1 VKFCV
6 SRIAWFSL
14 LVVSAFN
21 VFHASEQKA
30 FGQTPTHAPSTTA
43 EPKQDKTASPATTSS
58 TPQQQKQGGTERERR
73 AQAYAKLLEGQRYLT
88 EMRQAGNA
96 ETLRLARA
104 AFQQA
109 ATLDPKL
116 AEAHTAL
123 AEIAF
128 YYPPQDFET
137 AALEGTAA
145 TRIDP
150 DNFGA
155 HRILSRL
162 YTLKSGL
169 REGTLNRTFV
179 DLAIKELKEVARL
192 DRNNAEA
199 WALLGELHHSK
210 GQTQEALNAWTQ
222 WSAAPASSDTRFFQY
237 VTNRELSPDAAAARL
252 GEALLDAGRAAEALA
267 AIRRAIALN
276 PESREYSELLAQ
288 AIEAGG
294 IDDKLAIAELQR
306 MIAADP
312 SNTTTVELLA
322 RVQARAGNL
331 DDAAATLRAAITRQ
345 AKGERERQLL
355 RTALA
360 QLYLDALRYTD
371 AVAVYEEQL
380 KERGIGDAPL
390 TTDEDKLA
398 AARLLQRMIDVYKKA
413 GRASDAAATIERM
426 RRLLGKDDPTPD
438 EQQILFLREEG
449 KKTEALQVARAAR
462 QRYPEQPGFLR
473 LEAETLAEMGRVDE
487 GVALVKQSLKGSIED
502 FDDHLLISSL
512 YLRGGRAPEAVE
524 SARKAV
530 ELAPAGEPGM
540 SAAALITLSTA
551 QERAGDLKGS
561 EESLRRIL
569 ARDPNNAT
577 ALNNLG
583 YFLVERNARLTEAL
597 EMIQRAVRA
606 NPTNSSFL
614 DSLGWAYFKLG
625 RLDEAERHL
634 TEAARRNAKSVAIQE
649 HLGDLYKQR
658 GKMEMARAAWQK
670 ALSLVVV
677 AADTARL
684 KAKLNG
690 QAQK

>member
-6 SRIAWFSL
+6 SRIAWLSL
-14 LVVSAFN
+14 LIVSSFN
-21 VFHASEQKA
+21 VFHTSEQKT
-30 FGQTPTHAPSTTA
+30 FGQTPTHAPSTTT
-43 EPKQDKTASPATTSS
+43 EPRQGKAASSATASAT
-58 TPQQQKQGGTERERR
+58 QQQQQGGTERERR

-88 EMRQAGNA
+88 EMRQAGNSD
-96 ETLRLARA
+96 TLRRARE

-128 YYPPQDFET
+128 YYPPQDFDT
-137 AALEGTAA
+137 ATLEGTTA

-169 REGTLNRTFV
+169 REGTLTHTFV

-199 WALLGELHHSK
+199 WALLGEFYHSK
-210 GQTQEALNAWTQ
+210 GQTKEALNAWTQ

-252 GEALLDAGRAAEALA
+252 GEALLDAGRAPEALA

-294 IDDKLAIAELQR
+294 IDDKLAINELQR

-331 DDAAATLRAAITRQ
+331 DDAAATLRAAINRQ
-345 AKGERERQLL
+345 TKGERERQLL
-355 RTALA
+355 RTSLA
-360 QLYLDALRYTD
+360 QLYLDALRYTE
-371 AVAVYEEQL
+371 AIAVYEEQL

-398 AARLLQRMIDVYKKA
+398 AARILQRIIEVYKKA
-413 GRASDAAATIERM
+413 GRPVDAAATIERM

-462 QRYPEQPGFLR
+462 QRYPEQTEFLR

-487 GVALVKQSLKGSIED
+487 GVVLVKQSLKGSIED
-502 FDDHLLISSL
+502 FDDHLLISGL
-512 YLRGGRAPEAVE
+512 YLRAGRAPEAIE
-524 SARKAV
+524 SARKAL

-583 YFLVERNARLTEAL
+583 YFLVERNERLTEAL
-597 EMIQRAVRA
+597 EMIQRAVRS

-634 TEAARRNAKSVAIQE
+634 TEAARRNANSVAIQE

-677 AADTARL
+677 AADTARI

-690 QAQK
+690 QSQK